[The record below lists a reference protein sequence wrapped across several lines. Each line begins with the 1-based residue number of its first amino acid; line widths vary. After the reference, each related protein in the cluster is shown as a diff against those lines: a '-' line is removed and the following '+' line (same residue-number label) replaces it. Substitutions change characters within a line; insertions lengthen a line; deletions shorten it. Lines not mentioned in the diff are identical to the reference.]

1 VPEQAE
7 IRQVTEELKAGIRA
21 GRLEPGTELGTEFE
35 LATRHRLSVASI
47 RLVLAALANL
57 GLIDNAPGR
66 PIRVREYPAFTLY
79 ASREQPGRGPEDA
92 DSYHTDVATQGRE
105 PDHQVYVA
113 KDTAKPEVARRLR
126 IPEGSMVVF
135 RQMWRQI
142 DDEHWSIE
150 TSFYPLD
157 LVKDTDLMLPQDIKR
172 GTIEVLAEE
181 GHKQVGYTDRVTA
194 REPTPEEADYFGLDL
209 YSRPAVP
216 VIEHW
221 RTAYSTRR
229 PIRVTQTILPADR
242 NHLLYETGDVSVYHA
257 SEFFPGSNVE

>member
-1 VPEQAE
+1 VPEQTE
-7 IRQVTEELKAGIRA
+7 IRQVTEELKRRIRS
-21 GRLEPGTELGTEFE
+21 GELESGAE
-35 LATRHRLSVASI
+35 LATEVELAEQYKLSVPSM

-66 PIRVREYPAFTLY
+66 PIRVREFPAFTLY

-92 DSYHTDVATQGRE
+92 DSYHTDVATQGRKAS
-105 PDHQVYVA
+105 HQVYVT
-113 KDTAKPEVARRLR
+113 KDTAKAEVARRLR
-126 IPEGSMVVF
+126 IPEGSIVVF

-150 TSFYPLD
+150 TSYYPLD
-157 LVKDTDLMLPQDIKR
+157 IVKDTDLMLPRDIKR

-181 GHKQVGYTDRVTA
+181 GHKQVGYTDRITA

-221 RTAYSTRR
+221 RTAYSTQR
-229 PIRVTQTILPADR
+229 PIRVTQTVLPADR
-242 NHLLYETGDVSVYHA
+242 NHLLYETGDVSAYHA
-257 SEFFPGSNVE
+257 SEIFPGSGVE